1 MYEAHLDAWTIRP
14 GGGWGWGVEPPDADI
29 EAVIARHRASFDMH
43 TGRLF
48 AVSLLPGAQERVVL
62 TASQLCMDDQSWQR
76 VIEAL
81 VTEYPELE
89 TLAA

>member
-1 MYEAHLDAWTIRP
+1 
-14 GGGWGWGVEPPDADI
+14 
-29 EAVIARHRASFDMH
+29 MH

-48 AVSLLPGAQERVVL
+48 AVSLLPGAPERVVL
-62 TASQLCMDDQSWQR
+62 TASQLCMDDESWQA
-76 VIEAL
+76 VIETL